1 MDKADQIRTRLALL
15 PKLSERVFR
24 DVAEIE
30 RRCSEAARTTGEHS
44 VMAFLDKIAER
55 LKQIGNKSRPQE
67 AKEAV
72 EAFRQ
77 AIADPEAFSE
87 NLDDPTIDILLD
99 RSLTAIERAQADL
112 ETQLFELQ
120 AIGAELDQ
128 LLHKPPKLS

>member
-1 MDKADQIRTRLALL
+1 
-15 PKLSERVFR
+15 
-24 DVAEIE
+24 
-30 RRCSEAARTTGEHS
+30 
-44 VMAFLDKIAER
+44 MAFLDKIAER